1 MLLEARSQDAL
12 GGKEPRLLS
21 SSLSQLRAE
30 ICESLQANLHL
41 CVSLPPTP
49 KPNDLSAG
57 FATHVFQFLLPPGI
71 QKKSLDF
78 LTGIPQTLGLPQWL
92 GGEESACKAGA
103 TGDMGSIP
111 GWGRSPGRGHSNPL
125 QCSSLEN
132 PMGRGAWRA
141 RVHGV
146 ATSQTGLK
154 RLEHISPEH

>member
-1 MLLEARSQDAL
+1 M
-12 GGKEPRLLS
+12 LS

-125 QCSSLEN
+125 LCSSLEN
-132 PMGRGAWRA
+132 PLDRGAWWA
-141 RVHGV
+141 AVYAV
-146 ATSQTGLK
+146 AQSRTQLK
-154 RLEHISPEH
+154 RLSSSSSSSVPRGVQW